1 MWHCNVRASSLACAS
16 ASIVAQNASNRK
28 ISARAR
34 GHAALEGSIY
44 RAENKSTDAPRF
56 SGLLLMTQPLSDQDA
71 ADTALP
77 PFNNTAEKATLTG
90 TLLHLWPYIWPG
102 DRADLKMRVVWSMVL
117 LLIAKL
123 ATLSVPFTFKWAIDA
138 LTGADSAP
146 IQSSN
151 WPLWLIASPLIMTFS
166 YGAVRVLMAVLTQWR
181 DGLFARVAMHAVRK
195 LAYRTFVHMHEL
207 SLRFHLE
214 RKTGGLTRV
223 LERGRTGIEVI
234 VRMVILQLV
243 PTVVEVTLLMA
254 VLLWQFDWRYVLAT
268 MITVVIYMYYTW
280 LATEWRIEIRRRM
293 NDSDNEAN
301 TKAIDSLLNY
311 ETVKYFSAEEREAE
325 RYDRS
330 VERFERASVKTYT
343 SLAVLNAGQALIFTA
358 GLTATML
365 MCAAGVRSGNNTVG
379 DFVMV
384 NAMMIQLYQPLNF
397 MGMVYHETKQ
407 AIIDIEKMFAVLS
420 RNPEV
425 KDIPGAKPLVVSRGN
440 VRFDDVKF
448 SYDPD
453 RQILKGLSFE
463 VPAGKTVAIVGPSG
477 AGKSTISRLLFR
489 LYDISGGSITIDG
502 QDIRSVTQASLRASI
517 GMVPQDTVLF
527 NDTIRYN
534 IRYGR
539 WDATDAEVEQAAQMA
554 QIDGFIRMSPKGY
567 ETEVGERGLKLS
579 GGEKQR
585 VAIARTILKGPP
597 ILVLDEATS
606 ALDSHTEQEIQD
618 ALEKVSR
625 NRTSL
630 VIAHRLST
638 IVRADEIIVLDQ
650 GRIAERGTHSQL
662 LAAGGLCA
670 SMWNR
675 QREAQEARERLALI
689 ADENEAPNR
698 TPPPVEDTQVEEP
711 LAAPAAA
718 AE

>member
-1 MWHCNVRASSLACAS
+1 MAHPKLQDNA
-16 ASIVAQNASNRK
+16 AQS
-28 ISARAR
+28 
-34 GHAALEGSIY
+34 
-44 RAENKSTDAPRF
+44 
-56 SGLLLMTQPLSDQDA
+56 
-71 ADTALP
+71 
-77 PFNNTAEKATLTG
+77 ATLIG
-90 TLLHLWPYIWPG
+90 TLAHLWPYIWPG
-102 DRADLKMRVVWSMVL
+102 DRADLKMRVVWSFVL

-123 ATLSVPFTFKWAIDA
+123 ATLAVPFTFKWATDA
-138 LTGADSAP
+138 LTGANTAP
-146 IQSSN
+146 VQPSN
-151 WPLWLIASPLIMTFS
+151 WTLWLIASPLIMTLS
-166 YGAVRVLMAVLTQWR
+166 YGAVRVLMALLTQWR
-181 DGLFARVAMHAVRK
+181 DGIFAKVAMHAVRK

-223 LERGRTGIEVI
+223 LERGRLGIEVI

-243 PTVVEVTLLMA
+243 PTIVEVTLLMA

-268 MITVVIYMYYTW
+268 MITVVVYMYYTW

-293 NDSDNEAN
+293 NDSDTEAN

-311 ETVKYFSAEEREAE
+311 ETVKYFSAEEREAT

-330 VERFERASVKTYT
+330 MERYERASVKTYT
-343 SLAVLNAGQALIFTA
+343 SLALLNAGQAVIFTA
-358 GLTATML
+358 GLAATML
-365 MCAAGVRSGNNTVG
+365 MCAAGVRNGTNTVG

-397 MGMVYHETKQ
+397 MGMVYREIKQ
-407 AIIDIEKMFAVLS
+407 AIIDIEKMFGVLS
-420 RNPEV
+420 RDPEV
-425 KDIPGAKPLVVSRGN
+425 KDISGARPLVVTSGN
-440 VRFDDVKF
+440 VRFEDVRF
-448 SYDPD
+448 SYDPE
-453 RQILKGLSFE
+453 RPILKGLSFE

-489 LYDISGGSITIDG
+489 LYDVSGGRILIDG

-539 WDATDAEVEQAAQMA
+539 WDATDAEVEAAAQMA
-554 QIDGFIRMSPKGY
+554 QIDSFIRMSPKGY

-585 VAIARTILKGPP
+585 VAIARTVLKGPP

-606 ALDSHTEQEIQD
+606 ALDSHTEREIQD
-618 ALEKVSR
+618 ALEKMSR

-638 IVRADEIIVLDQ
+638 IVGADEIIVLDQ
-650 GRIAERGTHSQL
+650 GKIAERGTHSQL
-662 LAAGGLCA
+662 LAASGLYA

-689 ADENEAPNR
+689 ADESEAPNR
-698 TPPPVEDTQVEEP
+698 APPPVDDPPVDDP
-711 LAAPAAA
+711 LVTPAAA

>member
-1 MWHCNVRASSLACAS
+1 M
-16 ASIVAQNASNRK
+16 
-28 ISARAR
+28 
-34 GHAALEGSIY
+34 
-44 RAENKSTDAPRF
+44 
-56 SGLLLMTQPLSDQDA
+56 LSPDRSFGQ
-71 ADTALP
+71 
-77 PFNNTAEKATLTG
+77 ATLIG
-90 TLLHLWPYIWPG
+90 TLAHLWPYIWPG
-102 DRADLKMRVVWSMVL
+102 DRVDLKMRVVWSVVL
-117 LLIAKL
+117 LILAKL
-123 ATLSVPFTFKWAIDA
+123 ATVAVPFTFKWAIDA
-138 LTGADSAP
+138 LTGADTAP
-146 IQSSN
+146 VQPSN
-151 WPLWLIASPLIMTFS
+151 WKLWLIASPLIMTLS
-166 YGAVRVLMAVLTQWR
+166 YGGLRVLMGVLTQWR
-181 DGLFARVAMHAVRK
+181 DGIFARVAMHAVRR
-195 LAYRTFVHMHEL
+195 LAYLTFVHMHEL

-243 PTVVEVTLLMA
+243 PTIVEVSLLMA
-254 VLLWQFDWRYVLAT
+254 VLLWKFDWRYVLAT
-268 MITVVIYMYYTW
+268 MITVVIYMYYTY
-280 LATEWRIEIRRRM
+280 LATEWRIEIRRKM
-293 NDSDNEAN
+293 NDSDTDAN

-311 ETVKYFSAEEREAE
+311 ETVKYFGAEAREAA

-330 VERFERASVKTYT
+330 MERYEQASVKTYT
-343 SLAVLNAGQALIFTA
+343 SLAVLNTGQAIIFTA
-358 GLTATML
+358 GLTAVML
-365 MCAAGVRSGNNTVG
+365 MCAVGVRSGHNTVG

-397 MGMVYHETKQ
+397 MGMVYREIKQ
-407 AIIDIEKMFAVLS
+407 AVIDIEKMFNVLS
-420 RNPEV
+420 RNPEIR
-425 KDIPGAKPLVVSRGN
+425 DDPGAVPLIVTSGN
-440 VRFDDVKF
+440 VRFENVHF
-448 SYDPD
+448 AYEAARP
-453 RQILKGLSFE
+453 ILKGLSFE

-489 LYDISGGSITIDG
+489 LYDVSSGRILIDG
-502 QDIRSVTQASLRASI
+502 QDIRYVTQASLRASI

-539 WDATDAEVEQAAQMA
+539 WDATDAEVERAAQLA

-567 ETEVGERGLKLS
+567 ETHVGERGLKLS

-585 VAIARTILKGPP
+585 VAIARTVLKAPP

-606 ALDSHTEQEIQD
+606 ALDSHTEREIQD
-618 ALEKVSR
+618 ALERVSR

-638 IVRADEIIVLDQ
+638 IVTADEIIVLDQ
-650 GRIAERGTHSQL
+650 GRIAERGTHGQL
-662 LAAGGLCA
+662 LASGGLYA

-675 QREAQEARERLALI
+675 QREAQEAREKLARI

-698 TPPPVEDTQVEEP
+698 EPPPVDDT
-711 LAAPAAA
+711 LIAPAAA